1 MEGASLAD
9 GSGSVFPTEGMLAT
23 CVGQKVWYDRRL
35 NYVRCSTIV
44 LSGGTPA

>member
-9 GSGSVFPTEGMLAT
+9 RPGSVFPTEGRMAA
-23 CVGQKVWYDRRL
+23 CVMAKVWYDRRL